1 MESMLIEYC
10 GLIEYR
16 QAQQRQLELVELLH
30 REPHRPDHGLIL
42 EHPSVFTL
50 GRNGSASNLGV
61 DQSFLAQQGIELL
74 RVERG
79 GEVTYHGPGQLV
91 CYPIVNLR
99 RLGLSVVD
107 YVGLLE
113 TVMLDVVAAFGL
125 SAARDPRNHGIW
137 VAGRKL
143 GSIGIAIRH
152 SISFHGLAL
161 NVNLDLKPYSWI
173 NPCGLSEVSMTS
185 MACESQS
192 TITLDEVRQVLGDT
206 LRHHVQQAAE
216 SAQNAH
222 AGAGERGPTEQTDR
236 QNQNTA
242 RAETMKT
249 LGKTP
254 KPRWLKKRLPSG
266 PGYERTRRLVGDS
279 SLHTVCREARCP
291 NQFECYTKGTATFMI
306 MGDSC
311 TRNCRFCA
319 VGHGALQ
326 PLDPGEPERIAAA
339 VAEMGL
345 DYAVL
350 TSVTRDDLADGGAA
364 HFLRTIEAI
373 RARCPGTLV
382 EVLIS
387 DLQGNPEAL
396 ELICSGRPAVINHN
410 IETVPSLYSRV
421 RPQAIYRRS
430 LELLER
436 VRRYDPGLTTKSGL
450 MVGLGEGRDEL
461 IQTMRDIRAAGCE
474 ILTLGQYL
482 QPTPEHLAVKRFVE
496 PEVFA
501 ELKIIAQELGFGAV
515 ASGPHVRSSYRAG
528 HLYRSLNAPVSV

>member
-1 MESMLIEYC
+1 MESMVIEEC
-10 GLIEYR
+10 GLVEYR
-16 QAQQRQLELVELLH
+16 QAWQRQLELVELLH
-30 REPHRPDHGLIL
+30 REPRRPDHCLIL
-42 EHPSVFTL
+42 EHPPVFTL
-50 GRNGSASNLGV
+50 GRNGSAANLEV
-61 DQSFLAQQGIELL
+61 DESFLAQQGIELL

-113 TVMLDVVAAFGL
+113 TVMLDVAAAFGL
-125 SAARDPRNHGIW
+125 SAVRDPRNHGIW
-137 VAGRKL
+137 VDGRKL

-161 NVNLDLKPYSWI
+161 NVNLDLEPYSWI
-173 NPCGLSEVSMTS
+173 NPCGLSDVSMTS
-185 MACESQS
+185 MARESRRP
-192 TITLDEVRQVLGDT
+192 IALDEVTQALADT
-206 LRHHVQQAAE
+206 LSSRIQQRD
-216 SAQNAH
+216 S
-222 AGAGERGPTEQTDR
+222 TDR
-236 QNQNTA
+236 ATGK
-242 RAETMKT
+242 KT
-249 LGKTP
+249 ISRTP
-254 KPRWLKKRLPSG
+254 KPGWLKKRLPAG

-306 MGDSC
+306 MGDRC

-319 VGHGALQ
+319 VAHGALQ
-326 PLDPGEPERIAAA
+326 PLEADEPERIAAA
-339 VAEMGL
+339 VAAMAL

-373 RARCPGTLV
+373 RSRCPGTLI

-387 DLQGNPEAL
+387 DLQGNQDAL
-396 ELICSGRPAVINHN
+396 KLICSGRPAVVNHN
-410 IETVPSLYSRV
+410 IETVPSLYPQV

-436 VRRYDPGLTTKSGL
+436 VKKFDPGLRTKSGL

-461 IQTMRDIRAAGCE
+461 LQTMREIRAAGCE
-474 ILTLGQYL
+474 ILTIGQYL
-482 QPTPEHLAVKRFVE
+482 QPTVEHLAVKRFIE
-496 PEVFA
+496 PEAFA
-501 ELKIIAQELGFGAV
+501 ELKMIAQELGFGAV
-515 ASGPHVRSSYRAG
+515 ASGPHVRSSYQAG
-528 HLYRSLNAPVSV
+528 HLYRSLNASVPV

>member
-1 MESMLIEYC
+1 MQALMIEDC
-10 GLIEYR
+10 GLVEYR
-16 QAQQRQLELVELLH
+16 QAQQRQLELVALLH
-30 REPHRPDHGLIL
+30 REPQEPDHGLIL
-42 EHPSVFTL
+42 EHPPVFTL
-50 GRNGSASNLGV
+50 GRNGSAAHLVV
-61 DQSFLAQQGIELL
+61 DEAFLAQQHIELL

-91 CYPIVNLR
+91 CYPIINLR

-107 YVGLLE
+107 YVELLE
-113 TVMLDVVAAFGL
+113 TVMLDVTASFGL
-125 SAARDPRNHGIW
+125 NAARDRRNHGIW

-185 MACESQS
+185 MVRESKRS
-192 TITLDEVRQVLGDT
+192 ISIDEVKQVLSDT
-206 LRHHVQQAAE
+206 LRHRVQQAAE
-216 SAQNAH
+216 SAQP
-222 AGAGERGPTEQTDR
+222 GASGTREHGQKKQTPR
-236 QNQNTA
+236 QDTNTA
-242 RAETMKT
+242 RTEKKSTVRM
-249 LGKTP
+249 TP
-254 KPRWLKKRLPSG
+254 KPRWLKKRLPVG
-266 PGYERTRRLVGDS
+266 AGYERTRRLVGDS
-279 SLHTVCREARCP
+279 NLHTVCREARCP

-306 MGDSC
+306 MGERC

-319 VGHGALQ
+319 VAHGALQ
-326 PLDPGEPERIAAA
+326 PLDPDEPARIAVA

-373 RARCPGTLV
+373 RSRCPSTLV
-382 EVLIS
+382 EVLIP
-387 DLQGNPEAL
+387 DLQGNPDAL

-410 IETVPSLYSRV
+410 IETVPSLYPQV

-436 VRRYDPGLTTKSGL
+436 VKRFDPGLTAKSGL

-461 IQTMRDIRAAGCE
+461 VQTMRDIRAAGCE

-501 ELKIIAQELGFGAV
+501 ELKIIAQDLGFGAV

-528 HLYRSLNAPVSV
+528 HLYRSLVPPVSA

>member
-1 MESMLIEYC
+1 MTALLIEDC
-10 GLIEYR
+10 GLIDYR

-30 REPHRPDHGLIL
+30 REPHRPDHALIL
-42 EHPSVFTL
+42 EHPPVFTL
-50 GRNGSASNLGV
+50 GRNGSAAHLGV
-61 DQSFLAQQGIELL
+61 DESFLAQQGIELL

-99 RLGLSVVD
+99 RLGLSVID

-113 TVMLDVVAAFGL
+113 TVMLNVTAAFGL
-125 SAARDPRNHGIW
+125 NAGRDPRNHGVW
-137 VAGRKL
+137 VTGRKL

-173 NPCGLSEVSMTS
+173 NPCGLPEVSMTS
-185 MACESQS
+185 MARESKR
-192 TITLDEVRQVLGDT
+192 TIAIDEVRQVLGDT
-206 LRHHVQQAAE
+206 LRRRIQQAAE
-216 SAQNAH
+216 SAQVGKS
-222 AGAGERGPTEQTDR
+222 GAGEHGQTKQADQ
-236 QNQNTA
+236 QNGSAA
-242 RAETMKT
+242 RVQKKITGR
-249 LGKTP
+249 LPP
-254 KPRWLKKRLPSG
+254 KPRWLKKRLPAG

-279 SLHTVCREARCP
+279 RLHTVCREARCP

-373 RARCPGTLV
+373 RTRCPGTLV

-387 DLQGNPEAL
+387 DLQGNADAL

-410 IETVPSLYSRV
+410 IETVPSLYPQV

-436 VRRYDPGLTTKSGL
+436 VKIFDPGLTAKSGL

-461 IQTMRDIRAAGCE
+461 VQTMREIREAGCE

-482 QPTPEHLAVKRFVE
+482 QPTPGHLAVKRFVE
-496 PEVFA
+496 PEAFA
-501 ELKIIAQELGFGAV
+501 ELKIIAQDLGFGAV

-528 HLYRSLNAPVSV
+528 HLYRSLSSPLPV